1 MYMYETTRNKGYSE
15 ANNNIQ
21 SDCAVAEI
29 SVMCAR
35 YTGGVLVGNNN
46 NNKEQE
52 KTTNPKPLLTVY
64 PDLYVIWRP

>member
-21 SDCAVAEI
+21 SDRAVAEI
-29 SVMCAR
+29 SVMRAR

-46 NNKEQE
+46 NNKEQRR
-52 KTTNPKPLLTVY
+52 KKQPTPNPS
-64 PDLYVIWRP
+64 